1 MLFVNIIMN
10 THFYPNLLKYQ
21 WGNQLA
27 KVIDEKKWDKN
38 NMVLYKIPNSNA
50 LHFYGQHIFENKID
64 SLQLKEGNWVITDA
78 VNDSSLKV
86 SFPNSVIQY
95 QSNRFHVTMLS
106 LPFLNPITR
115 WHELKKYEVLQL
127 KK

>member
-1 MLFVNIIMN
+1 MN

-50 LHFYGQHIFENKID
+50 LHFYSQHIFENKTD
-64 SLQLKEGNWVITDA
+64 SLLLKEGNWVITDA
-78 VNDSSLKV
+78 VNDSSLKG

-106 LPFLNPITR
+106 LSFLNPSTR
-115 WHELKKYEVLQL
+115 LQELKKYEVLQL